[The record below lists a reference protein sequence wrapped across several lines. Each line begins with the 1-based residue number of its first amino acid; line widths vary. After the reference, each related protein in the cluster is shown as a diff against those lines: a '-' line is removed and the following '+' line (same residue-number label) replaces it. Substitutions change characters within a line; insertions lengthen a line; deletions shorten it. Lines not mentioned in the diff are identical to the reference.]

1 MLKNWCFQS
10 VALEKTLEHPLD
22 SKDMKPISLKGNQL
36 WIFIGRTEAEAS
48 TLCPPDVK
56 GRLNGKDFDN
66 RREWGQ
72 IEKGGEEDEMVGWHH
87 WLNVHEF
94 EQILGDSEGQEAWGA
109 ALHSVAKG
117 RTDLNNWTTTSSC
130 SCCFAKYI

>member
-1 MLKNWCFQS
+1 MLKNWCLQS

-72 IEKGGEEDEMVGWHH
+72 IEKGAGRGWDG
-87 WLNVHEF
+87 WMASLTQCTWVWAN
-94 EQILGDSEGQEAWGA
+94 S
-109 ALHSVAKG
+109 G
-117 RTDLNNWTTTSSC
+117 R
-130 SCCFAKYI
+130 